1 MVLMFANEDV
11 LDICSSVED
20 AVQKKCYLAA
30 LALALTIP
38 DIYGAVE
45 YPKLAGEKNT
55 GKRYRKWFDA
65 KVKGYEALK
74 HPLGDSGSK
83 YPTLDGYLCYLLR
96 CRVLHSGDADIE
108 VPDLEFTLMI
118 HEGSKESPAD
128 STGLMTRSW
137 DDKTIKKLNI
147 DVVHLC
153 LALSNAGITYVDGI
167 IKANDTDKLNRINAN
182 RLEVIDLDNI
192 SQFRNRYN

>member
-1 MVLMFANEDV
+1 MVSIFANEDV

-20 AVQKKCYLAA
+20 AVRKKCYLAA

-45 YPKLAGEKNT
+45 YPELSGEKNT

-65 KVKGYEALK
+65 KVKEYKGLK
-74 HPLGDSGSK
+74 HPLDDSDRK
-83 YPTLDGYLCYLLR
+83 YPTLNGFLCYLLR
-96 CRVLHSGDADIE
+96 CKVLHSGDADIE
-108 VPDLEFTLMI
+108 VTDLEFTLMI
-118 HEGSKESPAD
+118 YEGSKESPAD

-153 LALSNAGITYVDGI
+153 LALSNAGKTYVDGI
-167 IKANDTDKLNRINAN
+167 IKANDMDKLNRINAN

-192 SQFRNRYN
+192 SQFRNQHN